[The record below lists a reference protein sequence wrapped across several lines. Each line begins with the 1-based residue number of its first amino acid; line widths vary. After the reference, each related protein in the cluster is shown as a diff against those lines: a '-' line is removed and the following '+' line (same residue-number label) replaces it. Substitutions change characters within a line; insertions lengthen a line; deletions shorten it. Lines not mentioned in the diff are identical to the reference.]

1 MTGPEKGGASAPPAS
16 IDEARRRKLAKNLE
30 KAQRARRAK
39 AALREAIKS
48 RDVDDLEVLRGD
60 SRYENLVCGWPV
72 ERLLLIM
79 RRIGRDRAT
88 DVLDFA
94 RVRPT
99 TKLGTLSYAKREELV
114 RLVAEARQEVAP

>member
-1 MTGPEKGGASAPPAS
+1 MAGGVEGGAASAPRS
-16 IDEARRRKLAKNLE
+16 IDEARRAKLAQNLV
-30 KAQRARRAK
+30 KAQRARKAK

-48 RDVDDLEVLRGD
+48 RDVDDLEVLRGE
-60 SRYENLVCGWPV
+60 SRYEDLVKGWPV

-88 DVLDFA
+88 DILDFA

-99 TKLGTLSYAKREELV
+99 AKLGALSYEAREQLC
-114 RLVAEARQEVAP
+114 RLVTESREGVSL